1 MAAATTIAATS
12 TSHYLAA
19 HPGAAP
25 AGGHALTHGFNVAFF
40 VLAAVA
46 AAAAI
51 GSALLVES
59 KGTLAEAG
67 IGAEVVPQAA

>member
-1 MAAATTIAATS
+1 VAAATTIAATS
-12 TSHYLAA
+12 TSNYLAA

-25 AGGHALTHGFNVAFF
+25 AGGHALTHGFNVAFV

-51 GSALLVES
+51 ASALLVES
-59 KGTLAEAG
+59 KSRLVQEG
-67 IGAEVVPQAA
+67 IGVEMVPQAA